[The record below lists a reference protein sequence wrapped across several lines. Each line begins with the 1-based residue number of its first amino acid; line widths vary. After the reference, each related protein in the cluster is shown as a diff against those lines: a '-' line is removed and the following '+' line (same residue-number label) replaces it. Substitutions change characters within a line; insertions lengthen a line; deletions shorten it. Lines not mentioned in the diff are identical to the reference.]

1 MPKRITSPLFSGMM
15 PTFAIDDGFL
25 DGVEHA
31 LVPRLDGDGAG
42 IGRGDGGHI
51 VDGHHRAVGIHQH
64 LVEDVHVGF
73 AGTDVRK
80 GFFEVHH
87 AHFHALFAGGEQL
100 LYV

>member
-15 PTFAIDDGFL
+15 PTLLSMMAFSMGWNMLLSQGLMAMVRESG
-25 DGVEHA
+25 G
-31 LVPRLDGDGAG
+31 
-42 IGRGDGGHI
+42 GDGGHV
-51 VDGHHRAVGIHQH
+51 VDGHHRTIGVHQH
-64 LVEDVHVGF
+64 LVENVHVGF
-73 AGTDVRK
+73 TGTDVRK